1 MSEERSKP
9 VILFVDDEELSRKY
23 FKRFFAQDYEVLCAE
38 NGRAGF
44 ELFRAHREEIGIV
57 VTDQMMPEMT
67 GIELLQILREEEKSV
82 VRILSTAYA
91 DSEAVALG
99 LKSGLIE
106 FFVTKPWDLMNL
118 EETLRQAVTR
128 RVELAE
134 SAA

>member
-1 MSEERSKP
+1 MNEEPSKP

-23 FKRFFAQDYEVLCAE
+23 FKRFFAENYEVLCAE

-57 VTDQMMPEMT
+57 VTDQMMPEMR
-67 GIELLQILREEEKSV
+67 GIELLQNLREEEESV
-82 VRILSTAYA
+82 VRILSSAYA
-91 DSEAVALG
+91 DSEEVAIG
-99 LKSGLIE
+99 LENGLIE
-106 FFVTKPWDLMNL
+106 FFVTKPWDLVNL

-128 RVELAE
+128 RVALAE